1 MPIRIQNI
9 TDQPH
14 QRHTIIIDESEV
26 ELSLRFHPT
35 IQMWVIDVEYA
46 GRVASGF
53 KLSLSVLH
61 MESQNFPFD
70 FVVDDT
76 SGTGL
81 DPFRLDDFATGR
93 CRLYMLDAADME
105 DWRGAPVPV

>member
-1 MPIRIQNI
+1 MAVRLQNI
-9 TDQPH
+9 DDTPH
-14 QRHTIIIDESEV
+14 QRHTVIVDEAEV
-26 ELSLRFHPT
+26 NLALRFHPT
-35 IQMWVIDVEYA
+35 VEMWVLDVDYA
-46 GRVASGF
+46 GRQASGF

-61 MESQNFPFD
+61 MASQNFPFD
-70 FVVDDT
+70 FVVEDT

-105 DWRGAPVPV
+105 AWRGAPVPV